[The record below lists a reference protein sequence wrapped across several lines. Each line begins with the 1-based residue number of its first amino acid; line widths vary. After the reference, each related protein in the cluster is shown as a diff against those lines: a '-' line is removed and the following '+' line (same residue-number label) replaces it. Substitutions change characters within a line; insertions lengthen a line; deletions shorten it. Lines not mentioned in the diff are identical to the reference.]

1 MQPTADAINFVDAQ
15 FASASAAQYSVLV
28 VQGVSP
34 FMVRRRRQMAQQ
46 LAFHDV
52 SITVSGASERVEGD
66 DVGVNE
72 ASTDEFNILRT

>member
-1 MQPTADAINFVDAQ
+1 
-15 FASASAAQYSVLV
+15 
-28 VQGVSP
+28 
-34 FMVRRRRQMAQQ
+34 MAQQ